1 MSISLTCGPSGAVI
15 TGETEEELV
24 RNVQAH
30 ARAHENTELSRER
43 LLAQIRGRDPQRP
56 IDAAAWAAMSA
67 PSAVQKLCDTS
78 DMVIVHRMFR
88 RECAL
93 LPQLVAAVAGGDLAR
108 ARTVAGHAREV
119 LDMLHHHHVGEDELL
134 WPRLSARTRF
144 HADLLARMD
153 SQHQGLAVLLEH
165 AATWVTAWQD
175 APTAPTSTALSAL
188 LEQLSAGLNEHFD
201 EEEAAVLP
209 IVERVITA
217 AEYQEVG
224 QRGLVSIPLTR
235 RLVVLGYLLEGA
247 TPQERSDFLA
257 AIPAPVRL
265 AYRVIGERQ
274 HRHETT
280 RLRGPLQPGTDHGP
294 GSTARENRPVLPAA
308 PGRQPM
314 RNESRRR
321 ELMSFDTPHGTR
333 GARQPGGKLMAWMNT
348 WNMNRI
354 RGNATKV
361 MGMPALVLS
370 TVGAKSGTPR
380 HTPVAYFPDGADS
393 WLIVASANGAAKNP
407 AWYYNLAA
415 HPDTVQ
421 IQIAGRTIA
430 VSAEQLHGNARQH
443 AWRHITSAAE
453 RFAKYEQKTDRELP
467 VIRLRTQPNPKP

>member
-1 MSISLTCGPSGAVI
+1 MSISLTCGQSGAVI
-15 TGETEEELV
+15 TGETEQELV
-24 RNVQAH
+24 SNVQVH

-43 LLAQIRGRDPQRP
+43 ILAQIRGRDPQRP
-56 IDAAAWAAMSA
+56 IDGAAWAAMTA
-67 PSAVQKLCDTS
+67 PSAAQKLCDTS

-165 AATWVTAWQD
+165 AATAFTAWQH
-175 APTAPTSTALSAL
+175 APTAPTSTALTTL

-209 IVERVITA
+209 IVECVITA

-247 TPQERSDFLA
+247 TPQERRDFLA
-257 AIPAPVRL
+257 AIPAPARL
-265 AYRVIGERQ
+265 AYRLIGARQ

-280 RLRGPLQPGTDHGP
+280 RLR
-294 GSTARENRPVLPAA
+294 S
-308 PGRQPM
+308 
-314 RNESRRR
+314 
-321 ELMSFDTPHGTR
+321 
-333 GARQPGGKLMAWMNT
+333 
-348 WNMNRI
+348 
-354 RGNATKV
+354 
-361 MGMPALVLS
+361 AL
-370 TVGAKSGTPR
+370 
-380 HTPVAYFPDGADS
+380 
-393 WLIVASANGAAKNP
+393 
-407 AWYYNLAA
+407 
-415 HPDTVQ
+415 HP
-421 IQIAGRTIA
+421 
-430 VSAEQLHGNARQH
+430 
-443 AWRHITSAAE
+443 
-453 RFAKYEQKTDRELP
+453 
-467 VIRLRTQPNPKP
+467 

>member
-15 TGETEEELV
+15 TGDTEEELAS
-24 RNVQAH
+24 NVQAH

-43 LLAQIRGRDPQRP
+43 ILAQIRGRDPQRP
-56 IDAAAWAAMSA
+56 IDAAAWAAMTA
-67 PSAVQKLCDTS
+67 PRAAQKLCDTS

-165 AATWVTAWQD
+165 AATSFTAWQN

-257 AIPAPVRL
+257 AVPAPARL
-265 AYRVIGERQ
+265 AYRLIGARQ
-274 HRHETT
+274 HRHETS
-280 RLRGPLQPGTDHGP
+280 RLLGPL
-294 GSTARENRPVLPAA
+294 
-308 PGRQPM
+308 
-314 RNESRRR
+314 
-321 ELMSFDTPHGTR
+321 
-333 GARQPGGKLMAWMNT
+333 
-348 WNMNRI
+348 
-354 RGNATKV
+354 
-361 MGMPALVLS
+361 
-370 TVGAKSGTPR
+370 
-380 HTPVAYFPDGADS
+380 
-393 WLIVASANGAAKNP
+393 
-407 AWYYNLAA
+407 
-415 HPDTVQ
+415 HP
-421 IQIAGRTIA
+421 
-430 VSAEQLHGNARQH
+430 
-443 AWRHITSAAE
+443 
-453 RFAKYEQKTDRELP
+453 
-467 VIRLRTQPNPKP
+467 

>member
-15 TGETEEELV
+15 TGETEQELV
-24 RNVQAH
+24 SNVQAH
-30 ARAHENTELSRER
+30 ARAHQNTELSRER
-43 LLAQIRGRDPQRP
+43 ILAQIRGRDPQRP
-56 IDAAAWAAMSA
+56 IDAAAWAAMTA
-67 PSAVQKLCDTS
+67 PSAAQKLCDTS

-165 AATWVTAWQD
+165 AATSFTAWQN
-175 APTAPTSTALSAL
+175 APTAPASTALSAL
-188 LEQLSAGLNEHFD
+188 LAQLSAGLNEHFD

-247 TPQERSDFLA
+247 TRQERSDFLA
-257 AIPAPVRL
+257 AIPAPARL
-265 AYRVIGERQ
+265 AYRLIGARQ

-280 RLRGPLQPGTDHGP
+280 RLRSPL
-294 GSTARENRPVLPAA
+294 
-308 PGRQPM
+308 
-314 RNESRRR
+314 
-321 ELMSFDTPHGTR
+321 
-333 GARQPGGKLMAWMNT
+333 
-348 WNMNRI
+348 
-354 RGNATKV
+354 
-361 MGMPALVLS
+361 
-370 TVGAKSGTPR
+370 
-380 HTPVAYFPDGADS
+380 
-393 WLIVASANGAAKNP
+393 
-407 AWYYNLAA
+407 
-415 HPDTVQ
+415 HPLD
-421 IQIAGRTIA
+421 
-430 VSAEQLHGNARQH
+430 L
-443 AWRHITSAAE
+443 
-453 RFAKYEQKTDRELP
+453 
-467 VIRLRTQPNPKP
+467 

>member
-15 TGETEEELV
+15 TGETEQELV
-24 RNVQAH
+24 SNVQAH

-43 LLAQIRGRDPQRP
+43 ILAQIRGRDPQRP
-56 IDAAAWAAMSA
+56 IDAAAWAAMTA
-67 PSAVQKLCDTS
+67 PSAAQKLCDTS

-165 AATWVTAWQD
+165 AATAFTAWQH
-175 APTAPTSTALSAL
+175 APTAPTSTALTTL

-209 IVERVITA
+209 IVECVITA

-247 TPQERSDFLA
+247 TRQERSDFLA
-257 AIPAPVRL
+257 AIPAPARL
-265 AYRVIGERQ
+265 AYRLIGARQ

-280 RLRGPLQPGTDHGP
+280 RLR
-294 GSTARENRPVLPAA
+294 S
-308 PGRQPM
+308 
-314 RNESRRR
+314 
-321 ELMSFDTPHGTR
+321 
-333 GARQPGGKLMAWMNT
+333 
-348 WNMNRI
+348 
-354 RGNATKV
+354 
-361 MGMPALVLS
+361 AL
-370 TVGAKSGTPR
+370 
-380 HTPVAYFPDGADS
+380 
-393 WLIVASANGAAKNP
+393 
-407 AWYYNLAA
+407 
-415 HPDTVQ
+415 HP
-421 IQIAGRTIA
+421 
-430 VSAEQLHGNARQH
+430 
-443 AWRHITSAAE
+443 
-453 RFAKYEQKTDRELP
+453 
-467 VIRLRTQPNPKP
+467 

>member
-15 TGETEEELV
+15 NGDTEEELV

-43 LLAQIRGRDPQRP
+43 ILAQIRDRDPQRP
-56 IDAAAWAAMSA
+56 IDAAAWAAMTA
-67 PSAVQKLCDTS
+67 PSAAQKLCDTS

-93 LPQLVAAVAGGDLAR
+93 LPQLVAAVAGGELAR

-119 LDMLHHHHVGEDELL
+119 LDMLHHHHLGEDELL

-153 SQHQGLAVLLEH
+153 SQHQGLAVVLER
-165 AATWVTAWQD
+165 AATAFTAWEH
-175 APTAPTSTALSAL
+175 APTAPTTTALTAL
-188 LEQLSAGLNEHFD
+188 LEQLSTGLNEHFD

-224 QRGLVSIPLTR
+224 RRGLVSIPLTR

-247 TPQERSDFLA
+247 TPQERSGFLA

-265 AYRVIGERQ
+265 AYRLIGAHQ

-280 RLRGPLQPGTDHGP
+280 RLRSPLH
-294 GSTARENRPVLPAA
+294 R
-308 PGRQPM
+308 
-314 RNESRRR
+314 
-321 ELMSFDTPHGTR
+321 
-333 GARQPGGKLMAWMNT
+333 
-348 WNMNRI
+348 
-354 RGNATKV
+354 
-361 MGMPALVLS
+361 
-370 TVGAKSGTPR
+370 
-380 HTPVAYFPDGADS
+380 
-393 WLIVASANGAAKNP
+393 
-407 AWYYNLAA
+407 
-415 HPDTVQ
+415 
-421 IQIAGRTIA
+421 
-430 VSAEQLHGNARQH
+430 
-443 AWRHITSAAE
+443 
-453 RFAKYEQKTDRELP
+453 
-467 VIRLRTQPNPKP
+467 

>member
-15 TGETEEELV
+15 TGETEQELV
-24 RNVQAH
+24 SNVQAH
-30 ARAHENTELSRER
+30 ARAHQNTELSRER
-43 LLAQIRGRDPQRP
+43 ILAQIRGRDPQRP
-56 IDAAAWAAMSA
+56 IDAAAWAAMTA
-67 PSAVQKLCDTS
+67 PSAAQKLCDTS

-165 AATWVTAWQD
+165 AATAFTAWQH
-175 APTAPTSTALSAL
+175 APTAPTSTALTTL

-247 TPQERSDFLA
+247 TRQERSDFLA
-257 AIPAPVRL
+257 AIPAPARL
-265 AYRVIGERQ
+265 AYRLIGARQ

-280 RLRGPLQPGTDHGP
+280 RLRSPL
-294 GSTARENRPVLPAA
+294 
-308 PGRQPM
+308 
-314 RNESRRR
+314 
-321 ELMSFDTPHGTR
+321 
-333 GARQPGGKLMAWMNT
+333 
-348 WNMNRI
+348 
-354 RGNATKV
+354 
-361 MGMPALVLS
+361 
-370 TVGAKSGTPR
+370 
-380 HTPVAYFPDGADS
+380 
-393 WLIVASANGAAKNP
+393 
-407 AWYYNLAA
+407 
-415 HPDTVQ
+415 HPLD
-421 IQIAGRTIA
+421 
-430 VSAEQLHGNARQH
+430 L
-443 AWRHITSAAE
+443 
-453 RFAKYEQKTDRELP
+453 
-467 VIRLRTQPNPKP
+467 

>member
-24 RNVQAH
+24 SNVQAH
-30 ARAHENTELSRER
+30 ARAHENTELSREHI
-43 LLAQIRGRDPQRP
+43 LAQIRGRDPQRP
-56 IDAAAWAAMSA
+56 IDAAAWAAMTA
-67 PSAVQKLCDTS
+67 PSAAQKLCDTS

-165 AATWVTAWQD
+165 AATAFTAWQH
-175 APTAPTSTALSAL
+175 APTAPTSTALTTL

-247 TPQERSDFLA
+247 TPQERRDFLA
-257 AIPAPVRL
+257 AIPAPARL
-265 AYRVIGERQ
+265 AYRLIGARQ

-280 RLRGPLQPGTDHGP
+280 RLR
-294 GSTARENRPVLPAA
+294 S
-308 PGRQPM
+308 
-314 RNESRRR
+314 
-321 ELMSFDTPHGTR
+321 
-333 GARQPGGKLMAWMNT
+333 
-348 WNMNRI
+348 
-354 RGNATKV
+354 
-361 MGMPALVLS
+361 AL
-370 TVGAKSGTPR
+370 
-380 HTPVAYFPDGADS
+380 
-393 WLIVASANGAAKNP
+393 
-407 AWYYNLAA
+407 
-415 HPDTVQ
+415 HP
-421 IQIAGRTIA
+421 
-430 VSAEQLHGNARQH
+430 
-443 AWRHITSAAE
+443 
-453 RFAKYEQKTDRELP
+453 
-467 VIRLRTQPNPKP
+467 

>member
-15 TGETEEELV
+15 TGDTEEELAS
-24 RNVQAH
+24 NVQAH

-43 LLAQIRGRDPQRP
+43 ILAQIRGRDPQRP
-56 IDAAAWAAMSA
+56 IDAAAWAAMTA
-67 PSAVQKLCDTS
+67 PRAAQKLCDTS

-93 LPQLVAAVAGGDLAR
+93 LPQLIAAVAGGDLAR
-108 ARTVAGHAREV
+108 VRTVAGHAREV

-165 AATWVTAWQD
+165 AATSFTAWQN

-257 AIPAPVRL
+257 AVPAPARL
-265 AYRVIGERQ
+265 AYRLIGARQ

-280 RLRGPLQPGTDHGP
+280 RLRGPL
-294 GSTARENRPVLPAA
+294 
-308 PGRQPM
+308 
-314 RNESRRR
+314 
-321 ELMSFDTPHGTR
+321 
-333 GARQPGGKLMAWMNT
+333 
-348 WNMNRI
+348 
-354 RGNATKV
+354 
-361 MGMPALVLS
+361 
-370 TVGAKSGTPR
+370 
-380 HTPVAYFPDGADS
+380 
-393 WLIVASANGAAKNP
+393 
-407 AWYYNLAA
+407 
-415 HPDTVQ
+415 HP
-421 IQIAGRTIA
+421 
-430 VSAEQLHGNARQH
+430 
-443 AWRHITSAAE
+443 
-453 RFAKYEQKTDRELP
+453 
-467 VIRLRTQPNPKP
+467 

>member
-15 TGETEEELV
+15 TGETEQELV
-24 RNVQAH
+24 SNVQAH

-43 LLAQIRGRDPQRP
+43 ILAQIRGRDPQRP
-56 IDAAAWAAMSA
+56 IDAAAWAAMTA
-67 PSAVQKLCDTS
+67 PSAAQKLCDTS

-165 AATWVTAWQD
+165 AATSFTAWQN

-257 AIPAPVRL
+257 AVPAPARL
-265 AYRVIGERQ
+265 AYRLIGARQ
-274 HRHETT
+274 HRHETS
-280 RLRGPLQPGTDHGP
+280 RLLGPL
-294 GSTARENRPVLPAA
+294 
-308 PGRQPM
+308 
-314 RNESRRR
+314 
-321 ELMSFDTPHGTR
+321 
-333 GARQPGGKLMAWMNT
+333 
-348 WNMNRI
+348 
-354 RGNATKV
+354 
-361 MGMPALVLS
+361 
-370 TVGAKSGTPR
+370 
-380 HTPVAYFPDGADS
+380 
-393 WLIVASANGAAKNP
+393 
-407 AWYYNLAA
+407 
-415 HPDTVQ
+415 HP
-421 IQIAGRTIA
+421 
-430 VSAEQLHGNARQH
+430 
-443 AWRHITSAAE
+443 
-453 RFAKYEQKTDRELP
+453 
-467 VIRLRTQPNPKP
+467 